1 MTRERIASID
11 SLRALAVF
19 AVVWQHAATF
29 TVDAPGGRIMLGV
42 TLWGVPTLF
51 LLSGLVAP
59 RVPSAAQLKRR
70 LVRLGVPFL
79 VWVTLYVA
87 LRQSGVLAFYPPLS
101 LGEIATGYVMGW
113 PVDSPL
119 WFLPALI
126 YVSVIAHLLRGPLA
140 RRMVAGASFVAWA
153 AIVSVIGT
161 PYPHPML
168 FVAQS
173 LLGLAMY
180 LTGVEMQVLPAVA
193 ERITLPAL
201 ASFALAAA
209 AGSGLL
215 YAVGWPMAA
224 TAFGAFLGVVLAFA
238 ARQRPDLMLP
248 MRRAAFGVYLMHM
261 PLIAG
266 LAAVLHPA
274 NPAWSPAAALAAYVV
289 AGGVTLA
296 LMRVRALRPLVS

>member
-59 RVPSAAQLKRR
+59 RTSSATQLKRR
-70 LVRLGVPFL
+70 IVRLGVPFL

-87 LRQSGVLAFYPPLS
+87 LRQSGLLAFYPALS
-101 LGEIATGYVMGW
+101 LREIATGYVMGW

-126 YVSVIAHLLRGPLA
+126 YVSVVAHFLRGPLV
-140 RRMVAGASFVAWA
+140 RRTAAGVSFVAWA

-161 PYPHPML
+161 PYPHPLL
-168 FVAQS
+168 FVAQT

-180 LTGVEMQVLPAVA
+180 LTGIEMQVLPAVA
-193 ERITLPAL
+193 ERIKLPAL
-201 ASFALAAA
+201 VSFALATG

-224 TAFGAFLGVVLAFA
+224 TALGAFLGVVLAFA
-238 ARQRPDLMLP
+238 ALQSPDFRLP
-248 MRRAAFGVYLMHM
+248 MRRAAFGVYLLHM
-261 PLIAG
+261 PLVAG
-266 LAAVLHPA
+266 LATILHPA
-274 NPAWSPAAALAAYVV
+274 IPYWAPAAALAAYLV
-289 AGGVTLA
+289 AGGLTLA
-296 LMRVRALRPLVS
+296 LMRVPALRPLVS